1 MATAELKVGV
11 SQQQQMSQEVID
23 LVFKR
28 SGVDKSTVV
37 EAAMKKFFADNL
49 DLLTATERKKYQS
62 VILQ

>member
-1 MATAELKVGV
+1 MVTATK
-11 SQQQQMSQEVID
+11 QQMAQEVID

-28 SGVDKSTVV
+28 SGVDKNTVV

-49 DLLTATERKKYQS
+49 DLLTTTERKKYQS